1 MVWGMSIQK
10 LLKNRGLKYIFMEV
24 FIMAPMYIQIG
35 VSIIIVIYAFSFIM
49 SLIDDESDK

>member
-1 MVWGMSIQK
+1 
-10 LLKNRGLKYIFMEV
+10 
-24 FIMAPMYIQIG
+24 MAPMYIQIG